1 MSQQPMQSETK
12 PDTQHQGQPDTQAR
26 PQAQKPENPWINILF
41 NILIPVFILNQLTR
55 RLDENGPLIALLVA
69 LAFPLGY
76 GIYDY
81 LTRKKKNWLSLL
93 GIVNVGFTGGMGL
106 FQLEGIWFAI
116 KEATFP
122 ALIGI
127 AVYVS
132 AFTRN
137 PLMKLMAVDTGALDM
152 QRISLRLTELG
163 KEGAF
168 FAHLRKSTKLMAV
181 SFAISSF
188 LNFVIAI
195 RVFTQID
202 TALPELER
210 QAILNEQ
217 IADMTWLGFAF
228 IALPLMV
235 FTFAVMWYLIAGIK
249 RLTGLSLEE
258 IMMIEADEDED
269 GETVGNDENGSDKTG
284 PQASGASQGIHSS
297 DSKENGSKMP

>member
-1 MSQQPMQSETK
+1 MSQQLMQSE
-12 PDTQHQGQPDTQAR
+12 PNPERQPDSQSR

-152 QRISLRLTELG
+152 QRISLRLMELG

-258 IMMIEADEDED
+258 IMMIEADDED
-269 GETVGNDENGSDKTG
+269 DDEKAANKGKAEDGQSAGSAADAGETETERHDR
-284 PQASGASQGIHSS
+284 
-297 DSKENGSKMP
+297 

>member
-1 MSQQPMQSETK
+1 MSQQSESK
-12 PDTQHQGQPDTQAR
+12 PETQPDTQAR

-258 IMMIEADEDED
+258 IMMIEADDED
-269 GETVGNDENGSDKTG
+269 DDGEAAT
-284 PQASGASQGIHSS
+284 QGEAEDGQPAGIAA
-297 DSKENGSKMP
+297 DAGEKEAERHDR

>member
-1 MSQQPMQSETK
+1 MSQQSESK
-12 PDTQHQGQPDTQAR
+12 PESKLERQPDTQAR

-258 IMMIEADEDED
+258 IMMIEADDED
-269 GETVGNDENGSDKTG
+269 DDKKAASKAETEDGQQAGIAADTSEKEAERHGS
-284 PQASGASQGIHSS
+284 Q
-297 DSKENGSKMP
+297 

>member
-1 MSQQPMQSETK
+1 MSQQSESK
-12 PDTQHQGQPDTQAR
+12 PERQPDTQAR
-26 PQAQKPENPWINILF
+26 PEAQKPENPWINILF
-41 NILIPVFILNQLTR
+41 NILIPVFILSQLTR

-258 IMMIEADEDED
+258 IMMIEADDED
-269 GETVGNDENGSDKTG
+269 DDKKAASKAETEDGQQAGIAADTSEKEAERHGS
-284 PQASGASQGIHSS
+284 Q
-297 DSKENGSKMP
+297 